1 MRRVLNGVLNA
12 ALVALALVVGSIS
25 VWQFVQAQRTPPSL
39 TTMLR
44 KAEGS
49 LLAPLPVILE
59 SGVEVAVP
67 LPGPRPTLL
76 YFMRTTCAA
85 CVKNQPLWKAL
96 ADSAEPLANILTL
109 SGEPLEV
116 LLEYRALGGGPVTAV
131 ATLSESASSDYHM
144 DATPILYLLSEDG
157 RLLAS
162 RVGVFDETTLQV
174 FMDALRGAG
183 SS

>member
-1 MRRVLNGVLNA
+1 M
-12 ALVALALVVGSIS
+12 
-25 VWQFVQAQRTPPSL
+25 T
-39 TTMLR
+39 
-44 KAEGS
+44 
-49 LLAPLPVILE
+49 
-59 SGVEVAVP
+59 VP

-85 CVKNQPLWKAL
+85 CVKNEPLWKTL
-96 ADSAEPLANILTL
+96 ADSAEPLTNILAL

-116 LLEYRALGGGPVTAV
+116 LLEYRTVGGGPVTAV
-131 ATLSESASSDYHM
+131 ATLGKSANNDYHM

-162 RVGVFDETTLQV
+162 RVGVFDDTTLQV
-174 FMDALRGAG
+174 FMDALRGSG